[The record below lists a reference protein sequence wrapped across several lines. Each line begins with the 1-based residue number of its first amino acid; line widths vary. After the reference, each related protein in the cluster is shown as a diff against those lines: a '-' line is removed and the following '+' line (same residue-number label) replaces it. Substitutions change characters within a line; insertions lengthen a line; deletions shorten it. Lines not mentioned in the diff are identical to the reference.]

1 MKVSYTIYGEEDEI
15 LKGGI
20 CSIVEAPI
28 LMTTELV
35 RGNIVVLEPIDELDS

>member
-35 RGNIVVLEPIDELDS
+35 RGHTITLEPIDDYE